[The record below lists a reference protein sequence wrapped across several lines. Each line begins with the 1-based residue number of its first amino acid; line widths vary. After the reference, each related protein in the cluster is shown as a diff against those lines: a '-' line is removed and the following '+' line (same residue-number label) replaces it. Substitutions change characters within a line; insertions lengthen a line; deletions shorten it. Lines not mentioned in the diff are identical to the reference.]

1 MLDNTGCYGSTT
13 ENHWTTAASSGSFV
27 SVIALPSAQGRLQ
40 VLVSW
45 SWGAAAN
52 RKAADVQ
59 PNPPLLTGL
68 GLGWLVGGRDM
79 RHDLAIMQ
87 QAGGLG
93 QRGLPFAGPLRNRSR
108 RRGIYSP
115 PNTPVGTE
123 DVVREALLAQ
133 TEGEAAGGVG
143 SQGCSPFGPPCAVA
157 VQLRA
162 AEKAWA

>member
-1 MLDNTGCYGSTT
+1 M
-13 ENHWTTAASSGSFV
+13 
-27 SVIALPSAQGRLQ
+27 
-40 VLVSW
+40 LVSW
-45 SWGAAAN
+45 SWSAAAN
-52 RKAADVQ
+52 REAADVQ
-59 PNPPLLTGL
+59 PNPPLSTGL
-68 GLGWLVGGRDM
+68 DPSWLVGGRGVK
-79 RHDLAIMQ
+79 HDLAIMQ

-143 SQGCSPFGPPCAVA
+143 SQGCSPFGPPRAVA
-157 VQLRA
+157 VVVGALRR
-162 AEKAWA
+162 KAWA

>member
-1 MLDNTGCYGSTT
+1 M
-13 ENHWTTAASSGSFV
+13 
-27 SVIALPSAQGRLQ
+27 
-40 VLVSW
+40 
-45 SWGAAAN
+45 
-52 RKAADVQ
+52 K
-59 PNPPLLTGL
+59 
-68 GLGWLVGGRDM
+68 
-79 RHDLAIMQ
+79 HDLAIMQ
-87 QAGGLG
+87 RAGGFG

-157 VQLRA
+157 VVVARCGECVGMSMDGRLEMRPKMTT
-162 AEKAWA
+162 ER